1 MSYDPPPDCATC
13 HHLAVLHRDWWTNR
27 PKDCIT
33 HRDGKRCD
41 CKTYVRST
49 T

>member
-1 MSYDPPPDCATC
+1 MSYDEPPKCIC
-13 HHLAVLHRDWWTNR
+13 GHRGEFHREWYGPR
-27 PKDCIT
+27 PKDCVT
-33 HRDGKRCD
+33 HRNGVRCD